1 MRLLLEPE
9 PVADLDAL
17 LAAGRAAYG
26 AGLDGIMLASGPALP
41 APLLAA
47 AALGP
52 ALDGLLIAA
61 EVAIGDRHPIE
72 VAEEAVTT
80 DLACG
85 GRLILVCAPAAGAE
99 PNFPE
104 ALDLIRTSL
113 AARPFSHPSPR
124 WPVPARLPGNSF
136 GIEQRLRVS
145 PAPARARLEIWGS
158 GGGAAAAIARGL
170 GALVEG
176 PDPAAVYAE
185 AERTLGPALAPAL
198 IGAPRAR
205 RDRFDRSAALTERL
219 LAGRAAFGQDWA
231 VVTATP
237 DQAAELGVD
246 VRPRVQL
253 EQLPAGLEHLWH
265 DHRDELWPPDLDIAP

>member
-9 PVADLDAL
+9 AVADLDAL

-26 AGLDGIMLASGPALP
+26 AGLDGIMLAASPALP

-52 ALDGLLIAA
+52 ALPGLLIAA
-61 EVAIGDRHPIE
+61 EVMIGDRHPIE
-72 VAEEAVTT
+72 VAEEAITT

-85 GRLILVCAPAAGAE
+85 GGLILVCAPAVGTE
-99 PNFPE
+99 PDFAE
-104 ALDLIRTSL
+104 ALDLIRT
-113 AARPFSHPSPR
+113 AATARPFTHPGPR
-124 WPVPARLPGNSF
+124 WPVPAGLPGNAF
-136 GIEQRLRVS
+136 GIEPRLRVS
-145 PAPARARLEIWGS
+145 PAPARARLEIWGA
-158 GGGAAAAIARGL
+158 GEGAAAAIARGL
-170 GALVEG
+170 GALVAE
-176 PDPAAVYAE
+176 PEPAGVYLE
-185 AERTLGPALAPAL
+185 AEQTLGSALGPAL

-205 RDRFDRSAALTERL
+205 RDRFDSAAALTDRL

-231 VVTATP
+231 VVAATP
-237 DQAAELGVD
+237 QQAPELGVD

-253 EQLPAGLEHLWH
+253 ERLPAGLERLWH

>member
-61 EVAIGDRHPIE
+61 EVTIGDRHPIE

-85 GRLILVCAPAAGAE
+85 GRLILVCTPAAGAE
-99 PNFPE
+99 PDFPE

-113 AARPFSHPSPR
+113 AARPFTHPGPR
-124 WPVPARLPGNSF
+124 WPVPAWLPGNSF

-158 GGGAAAAIARGL
+158 GEWRGGG
-170 GALVEG
+170 
-176 PDPAAVYAE
+176 D
-185 AERTLGPALAPAL
+185 
-198 IGAPRAR
+198 
-205 RDRFDRSAALTERL
+205 
-219 LAGRAAFGQDWA
+219 
-231 VVTATP
+231 
-237 DQAAELGVD
+237 
-246 VRPRVQL
+246 RPRSRR
-253 EQLPAGLEHLWH
+253 AGGGPGPGRRVRRGRT
-265 DHRDELWPPDLDIAP
+265 DARPGPRPGADRRTPGPP